1 MLRQITVAN
10 TKTQKRDKFECDVE
24 TLGQL
29 KKELDARGIDYSGMS
44 FTEGLS
50 KTILTDDASIL
61 PSNLPYKDQ
70 RTNNLVILLTNTEKK
85 ISSGADRKALY
96 AAVKEHNLQ
105 EQIQKKFGKNYT
117 NVGSDDLEKFVNNAL
132 KKGGE
137 SAAPAPKEEPK
148 KEEPKKETP
157 KKEEPSKTE
166 NGVSEGLKE
175 NLIETIVNGLTTL
188 MSKSILNQ
196 DDLNKIAGAISTGEA
211 KEPTTEENLEIS
223 DDDIESMIKDAK
235 KCK

>member
-24 TLGQL
+24 TLGEL

-148 KEEPKKETP
+148 KETP

-188 MSKSILNQ
+188 MSKGILNQ
-196 DDLNKIAGAISTGEA
+196 EDLNKIAGAISTGEA

-223 DDDIESMIKDAK
+223 EDDIESMIKDAK
-235 KCK
+235 KRK

>member
-29 KKELDARGIDYSGMS
+29 KKELDARGINYSGMS

-137 SAAPAPKEEPK
+137 SAAPAPKEEP
-148 KEEPKKETP
+148 
-157 KKEEPSKTE
+157 SKTE

-188 MSKSILNQ
+188 MSKGILNQ
-196 DDLNKIAGAISTGEA
+196 EDLNKIAGAISTGEA

-235 KCK
+235 KRK

>member
-24 TLGQL
+24 TLGEL

-50 KTILTDDASIL
+50 KTILTDDTSVL

-117 NVGSDDLEKFVNNAL
+117 NVGSDDLEKFVNNAI

-148 KEEPKKETP
+148 KETP

-166 NGVSEGLKE
+166 GVSEGLKM

-188 MSKSILNQ
+188 MSKNILSQ

-223 DDDIESMIKDAK
+223 DDDIDSMIKDAK
-235 KCK
+235 KRK

>member
-24 TLGQL
+24 TLGEL

-105 EQIQKKFGKNYT
+105 EKIQKKFGKNYT
-117 NVGSDDLEKFVNNAL
+117 NVGSDDLEKFVNDAL
-132 KKGGE
+132 KKGNG
-137 SAAPAPKEEPK
+137 SAAPAAAPAPKAEP
-148 KEEPKKETP
+148 EKETP

-166 NGVSEGLKE
+166 STVSEGLKE
-175 NLIETIVNGLTTL
+175 NLIETIVKGITTL
-188 MSKSILNQ
+188 MSKNILNQ
-196 DDLNKIAGAISTGEA
+196 EDLNKIASAISTGKAE
-211 KEPTTEENLEIS
+211 EPTTEENLEIS
-223 DDDIESMIKDAK
+223 DDDIDSMIKDAK
-235 KCK
+235 KRK

>member
-24 TLGQL
+24 TLGEL

-50 KTILTDDASIL
+50 KTILTDDTSVL

-96 AAVKEHNLQ
+96 AAIKEHNLQ

-117 NVGSDDLEKFVNNAL
+117 NVGSDDLEKFVNNAI

-137 SAAPAPKEEPK
+137 SAAPAPKAEPK

-166 NGVSEGLKE
+166 GVSEGLKM

-188 MSKSILNQ
+188 MSKNILSQ

-223 DDDIESMIKDAK
+223 DDDIDSMIKDAK
-235 KCK
+235 KRK

>member
-24 TLGQL
+24 TLGEL

-50 KTILTDDASIL
+50 KTILTDDTSVL

-96 AAVKEHNLQ
+96 AAIKEHNLQ

-117 NVGSDDLEKFVNNAL
+117 NVGSDDLEKFVNNAI

-148 KEEPKKETP
+148 KETP

-166 NGVSEGLKE
+166 GVSEGLKM

-188 MSKSILNQ
+188 MSKNILSQ

-223 DDDIESMIKDAK
+223 DDDIDSMIKDAK
-235 KCK
+235 KRK